1 MSGAGAVHTGPSA
14 PPTVRFGV
22 GVTGHRVGHAAF
34 DAHRERIVAVLDRL
48 FAAIDVAAAP
58 AVDAVAPGRRAPTR
72 LHTLLALGTDAAAV
86 DLALARGWEV
96 VAPLPFGRELNVAI
110 NAAPRTLADA
120 RALLDGADA
129 PSADVLARA
138 RELQGLA
145 ARVQRF
151 ELADADEQIAALLL
165 QTLAAP
171 DSAADAR
178 AYGLAIG
185 ERAATAARVMIEQSD
200 LLIGVWDGRSTADV
214 GGTGHT
220 IAAALER
227 GSPVLWVDVASP
239 EAWRIL
245 RGPESLA
252 TRASAPPPAAERDA
266 ELARLVADG
275 VSPASGTG
283 AHRGGRRAR
292 GADDSDP
299 LRRERW
305 RPYSQRVFHAYR
317 RIEAVFG
324 DAAGR
329 RFASLRQR
337 YELPEA
343 LAAAEL
349 DALRAS
355 VPDDGAFADRIA
367 RDVVQRF
374 AWADAVA
381 ARLSD
386 AYRSGMVANFVLSA
400 LAIVAGIAYLPL
412 GADAHKWAFALV
424 EFLLLATILG
434 VIALGRRR
442 RWHRRWFETRRIAE
456 YFRHAPILLLLGV
469 ARAPGRWP
477 RGVESS
483 WPEWY
488 ARHALRELGLPQVR
502 VTPASLRDTLERLLA
517 PHVRRQRD
525 YHVAKARRLT
535 TVHRRLDRL
544 STVLFALAVLSVASY
559 LLLKLGGALGAW
571 PATLALQSSKAFTF
585 LGVLLP
591 TFGGVFAGIRY
602 FGDFERFA
610 AISAVT
616 AAKLDAIDGRL
627 RLLLAAPASEL
638 RFGRVADLAHA
649 VDDVVVAE
657 IENWQAVFGG
667 KHITVPV

>member
-1 MSGAGAVHTGPSA
+1 
-14 PPTVRFGV
+14 
-22 GVTGHRVGHAAF
+22 
-34 DAHRERIVAVLDRL
+34 
-48 FAAIDVAAAP
+48 
-58 AVDAVAPGRRAPTR
+58 
-72 LHTLLALGTDAAAV
+72 
-86 DLALARGWEV
+86 
-96 VAPLPFGRELNVAI
+96 
-110 NAAPRTLADA
+110 
-120 RALLDGADA
+120 
-129 PSADVLARA
+129 
-138 RELQGLA
+138 
-145 ARVQRF
+145 
-151 ELADADEQIAALLL
+151 
-165 QTLAAP
+165 
-171 DSAADAR
+171 
-178 AYGLAIG
+178 
-185 ERAATAARVMIEQSD
+185 
-200 LLIGVWDGRSTADV
+200 
-214 GGTGHT
+214 
-220 IAAALER
+220 
-227 GSPVLWVDVASP
+227 
-239 EAWRIL
+239 
-245 RGPESLA
+245 
-252 TRASAPPPAAERDA
+252 
-266 ELARLVADG
+266 
-275 VSPASGTG
+275 
-283 AHRGGRRAR
+283 
-292 GADDSDP
+292 
-299 LRRERW
+299 
-305 RPYSQRVFHAYR
+305 
-317 RIEAVFG
+317 
-324 DAAGR
+324 
-329 RFASLRQR
+329 
-337 YELPEA
+337 
-343 LAAAEL
+343 
-349 DALRAS
+349 
-355 VPDDGAFADRIA
+355 
-367 RDVVQRF
+367 VQRF
-374 AWADAVA
+374 AWTDAVA
-381 ARLSD
+381 SRLSD

-412 GADAHKWAFALV
+412 GADPHKWVFALV
-424 EFLLLATILG
+424 EFLLLATILA

-502 VTPASLRDTLERLLA
+502 VTPASLRDTLERLFA

-571 PATLALQSSKAFTF
+571 PAALALQSSKAFTF

>member
-1 MSGAGAVHTGPSA
+1 VGPGAPSV
-14 PPTVRFGV
+14 PPTVRIGV

-34 DAHRERIVAVLDRL
+34 DTRAARIEAVLAQL
-48 FAAIDVAAAP
+48 FAAIDAAALQ
-58 AVDAVAPGRRAPTR
+58 VVEAVAPGRRAPTR
-72 LHTLLALGTDAAAV
+72 LHTLLALGTDAVAV
-86 DLALARGWEV
+86 ELALARGWNV
-96 VAPLPFGRELNVAI
+96 VAPLPFGLTLNVAI
-110 NAAPRTLADA
+110 NAAPRTVADA
-120 RALLDGADA
+120 RALLAGEH
-129 PSADVLARA
+129 PSAPEVAARA
-138 RELQGLA
+138 RALRALA

-151 ELADADEQIAALLL
+151 ELADADAEVGDLFVH
-165 QTLAAP
+165 
-171 DSAADAR
+171 SVAADRAPEAR
-178 AYGLAIG
+178 AARLAIA

-200 LLIGVWDGRSTADV
+200 LLIGVWDGRATADV

-227 GSPVLWVDVASP
+227 GSPVIWIDVAAP
-239 EAWRIL
+239 EDWRVL

-252 TRASAPPPAAERDA
+252 NRSSAPPTPAERDA
-266 ELARLVADG
+266 ELAQLVGDALR
-275 VSPASGTG
+275 PANDTA
-283 AHRGGRRAR
+283 AHRRTHGI
-292 GADDSDP
+292 DESDP

-305 RPYSQRVFHAYR
+305 RPRSQRVFHAYR
-317 RIEAVFG
+317 RVEAVFG
-324 DAAGR
+324 HTDGR
-329 RFASLRQR
+329 RFASLRQQ
-337 YELPEA
+337 YEHPDA

-349 DALRAS
+349 EALRTS
-355 VPDDGAFADRIA
+355 VPEDAAFAERIA
-367 RDVVQRF
+367 RDVVRRF
-374 AWADAVA
+374 AWTDAVA

-400 LAIVAGIAYLPL
+400 FAIVAGIAYLPL
-412 GADAHKWAFALV
+412 AADRHKWMFALV
-424 EFLLLATILG
+424 EFLLLVAILG

-442 RWHRRWFETRRIAE
+442 RWHRRWFEVRRIAE

-469 ARAPGRWP
+469 ARSPGRWP

-502 VTPASLRDTLERLLA
+502 VTTASLRDTLERLLV

-525 YHVAKARRLT
+525 YHLAKARRLT

-544 STVLFALAVLSVASY
+544 STVLFALAVLSVATW
-559 LLLKLGGALGAW
+559 LLLKLGGAPGVW
-571 PATLALQSSKAFTF
+571 PAELALQSSKAFTF

-591 TFGGVFAGIRY
+591 TFGGAFAGIRY

-616 AAKLDAIDGRL
+616 AAKLDAIDVRL
-627 RLLLAAPASEL
+627 ARLLAAPASEL
-638 RFGRVADLAHA
+638 RFSRVADLAHA

>member
-1 MSGAGAVHTGPSA
+1 V
-14 PPTVRFGV
+14 PPTVRIGV

-34 DAHRERIVAVLDRL
+34 DAQRARIEAVLAQL
-48 FAAIDVAAAP
+48 FAAIDAAAGQ
-58 AVDAVAPGRRAPTR
+58 VVEAVAPGRRAPTR

-96 VAPLPFGRELNVAI
+96 VAPLPFGLGLNVAI
-110 NAAPRTLADA
+110 NAAPRTVADA
-120 RALLDGADA
+120 RALLAGGDA
-129 PSADVLARA
+129 AAPEVAARA
-138 RELQGLA
+138 RELRALA
-145 ARVQRF
+145 ARVRRF
-151 ELADADEQIAALLL
+151 ELADADEEIGDLFVRA
-165 QTLAAP
+165 LAAP
-171 DSAADAR
+171 ESVPEAR
-178 AYGLAIG
+178 ASRLAIA

-200 LLIGVWDGRSTADV
+200 LLIGVWDGRATTDV

-227 GSPVLWVDVASP
+227 GAPVVWVNAAAP
-239 EAWRIL
+239 EDWRVL
-245 RGPESLA
+245 RGPEALA
-252 TRASAPPPAAERDA
+252 TRAGAPPSTAGREA
-266 ELARLVADG
+266 ELVQLVGDALR
-275 VSPASGTG
+275 PANGAT
-283 AHRGGRRAR
+283 AHRRRH
-292 GADDSDP
+292 GIDESDP

-305 RPYSQRVFHAYR
+305 RPASQRVFHGYR
-317 RIEAVFG
+317 RVEAVFG
-324 DAAGR
+324 HTDGHG

-337 YELPEA
+337 YEAPDA

-349 DALRAS
+349 PALRAS
-355 VPDDGAFADRIA
+355 VPGDAAFAERIA
-367 RDVVQRF
+367 HDVVRRF
-374 AWADAVA
+374 AWTDAVA

-386 AYRSGMVANFVLSA
+386 AYRSGMVANFLLSA

-412 GADAHKWAFALV
+412 AADAHKWAFALA

-434 VIALGRRR
+434 VITLGRRR

-502 VTPASLRDTLERLLA
+502 VTAASLRDTLERLLV

-525 YHVAKARRLT
+525 YHLAKARRLT
-535 TVHRRLDRL
+535 AVHRRLDRL
-544 STVLFALAVLSVASY
+544 STVLFALAVLAVASW
-559 LLLKLGGALGAW
+559 LLLKLGGVLGW
-571 PATLALQSSKAFTF
+571 WSPALALHSSKTFTF

-591 TFGGVFAGIRY
+591 TFGGASAGIRY

-616 AAKLDAIDGRL
+616 AAKLDAIDVRLGR
-627 RLLLAAPASEL
+627 LLAAPAAEL
-638 RFGRVADLAHA
+638 RFARVADLAHA

-667 KHITVPV
+667 KHITVPA